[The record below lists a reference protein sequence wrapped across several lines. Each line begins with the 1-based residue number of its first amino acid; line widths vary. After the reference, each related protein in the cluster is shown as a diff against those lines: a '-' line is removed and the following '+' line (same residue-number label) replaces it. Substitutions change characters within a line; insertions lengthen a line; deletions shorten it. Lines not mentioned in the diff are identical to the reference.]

1 MKASLEK
8 NWRLWQHSAR
18 IPNGDNWLE
27 LLVAASL
34 RRGIVS
40 ESVTVP
46 TSFYCLPA
54 LDSFV
59 LQVQYTRPLSL
70 WSWSIL

>member
-1 MKASLEK
+1 MKASVEKKK
-8 NWRLWQHSAR
+8 NWRLWQHLAR

-34 RRGIVS
+34 RQGIVS

-46 TSFYCLPA
+46 TSCYCLPA

-59 LQVQYTRPLSL
+59 LQV
-70 WSWSIL
+70 

>member
-1 MKASLEK
+1 MKKKLEALATLSLHPK
-8 NWRLWQHSAR
+8 
-18 IPNGDNWLE
+18 WLE

-40 ESVTVP
+40 ESLTVP

-59 LQVQYTRPLSL
+59 LQV
-70 WSWSIL
+70 